1 MKTPLKWVGG
11 KTQILAQV
19 LAEFPRTI
27 QNYYEPFLGGGS
39 VLFGLLESGIDV
51 KGTLYASDV
60 NPVLINFFTMLKE
73 KPHHLIAC
81 FNVLVSEY
89 TGSDNQED
97 FYYRIRAMFNGMPK
111 DGPEA
116 AATFLFL
123 NRTCFRGVYREGPN
137 GFNVPFGHYKSAPTV
152 DESTILALSSAIQ
165 RVTFRCEEFE
175 SALNRVAPGD
185 FVYLDPPYVPET
197 STSFVGYV
205 AGGFSSD
212 MHSRLFECLR
222 ALPTQFV
229 MSNADVPLLETE
241 FPPPFQTKKIGVRRA
256 IHSRDPSSTATEVL
270 ITNGSTHP
278 VS

>member
-11 KTQILAQV
+11 KTQILEQV

-39 VLFGLLESGIDV
+39 VLFGVLDSGIDV

-73 KPHHLIAC
+73 KPHHLLTC

-89 TGSDNQED
+89 TASDIQEE
-97 FYYRIRAMFNGMPK
+97 FYYRIRTMFNAMPK
-111 DGPEA
+111 EGPEA

-137 GFNVPFGHYKSAPTV
+137 GFNVPFGHYKSPPTI
-152 DESTILALSSAIQ
+152 DESTILALSAAIQ
-165 RVTFRCEEFE
+165 RVVFRCEDFT
-175 SALNRVAPGD
+175 SALSRVKAGD
-185 FVYLDPPYVPET
+185 FVYVDPPYVPET
-197 STSFVGYV
+197 ATSFVGYV
-205 AGGFSSD
+205 ANGFSGD
-212 MHSRLFECLR
+212 MHSNLFTLLR

-229 MSNADVPLLETE
+229 MSNADVPLLATE
-241 FPPPFQTKKIGVRRA
+241 FPLPFQTKKIGVRRA
-256 IHSRDPSSTATEVL
+256 IHSKDPSSTATEVL

-278 VS
+278 VV